1 MSSVA
6 PFLHPFAPPARTR
19 DRFLTIVS
27 GDGAT
32 VTDDTGR
39 TYIDAMAS
47 LWYANVGYGRAEI
60 ADAIAAQA
68 RRIAGFHTFTSFT
81 NEPAEALA
89 ARIADLS
96 PFEEPRVF
104 FCQSGSEAVDTAMKL
119 ARVAHGRA
127 GRSNRTIIV
136 ARGRGYHGVN
146 YGGTSISGLPVNRE
160 GFGPF
165 VGSTMTVDPE
175 DPAKLAAVFD
185 AFPGEV
191 AAVVVEPVQGA
202 SGVWPPPPGYLEA
215 VRVLCDEHGAYLVFD
230 EVITGFGRLGRWFG
244 AQHFGVRPDMITFAK
259 AVTSG
264 YVPLGGVIVGPE
276 VRAALEADEEFV
288 LRHGFTYSGHPLAAA
303 AGLANLDIMEREG
316 LLDRVPQI
324 ARRLG
329 GGLRGFED
337 DGRVAGVRGVGGMWA
352 IAMADGVDEG
362 DVAAAMLD
370 RGVIARPVP
379 GTVTFCPPL
388 VIDDDQIDAVVDA
401 VDGALP

>member
-1 MSSVA
+1 MSSIA
-6 PFLHPFAPPARTR
+6 PFLHPFAPPARPR
-19 DRFLTIVS
+19 DRFLTIVL

-47 LWYANVGYGRAEI
+47 LWYASVGYGRVEI

-89 ARIADLS
+89 ARVAALS
-96 PFEEPRVF
+96 PFAEPRVF

-119 ARVAHGRA
+119 TRIAHGRA
-127 GRSNRTIIV
+127 GRSGRTIIV

-146 YGGTSISGLPVNRE
+146 YGGTSISGLPVNRD

-165 VGSTMTVDPE
+165 VGSTMTVDPD

-244 AQHFGVRPDMITFAK
+244 AQHFGVQPDMITFAK

-264 YVPLGGVIVGPE
+264 YVPLGGVIVGPAI
-276 VRAALEADEEFV
+276 RSALEADDEFV
-288 LRHGFTYSGHPLAAA
+288 LRHGYTYSGHPLAAA
-303 AGLANLDIMEREG
+303 AGLANLDIMEREH
-316 LLDRVPQI
+316 LLDRVPAI
-324 ARRLG
+324 ETRLG
-329 GGLRGFED
+329 GGLRRFADE
-337 DGRVAGVRGVGGMWA
+337 GRIAGVRGVGGMWA
-352 IAMADGVDEG
+352 IAMVDGVDEG
-362 DVAAAMLD
+362 TVAVKMLD

-388 VIDDDQIDAVVDA
+388 VIDDDQIDAVLDA